1 LRKTLEE
8 KPMGTVAAILALI
21 PSAIQVVGGVESL
34 AALVANLHAGG
45 VLSADE
51 VQQIR
56 DDGGLADANLDAAI
70 AAAKQRQG
78 A

>member
-1 LRKTLEE
+1 
-8 KPMGTVAAILALI
+8 
-21 PSAIQVVGGVESL
+21 
-34 AALVANLHAGG
+34 
-45 VLSADE
+45 LSADE